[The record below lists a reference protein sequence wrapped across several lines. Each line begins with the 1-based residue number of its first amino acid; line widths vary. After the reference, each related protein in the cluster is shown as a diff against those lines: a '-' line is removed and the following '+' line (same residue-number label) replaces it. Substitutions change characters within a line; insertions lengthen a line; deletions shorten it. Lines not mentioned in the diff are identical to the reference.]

1 MLRRSIRVAV
11 IVLALVFVAQPF
23 QSVHG
28 ILMTP
33 TEIVKMATFE
43 TGGSTAGKQEGN
55 GFLRALGAPFRAI
68 GRLFGHKKKDENK
81 LERITKKDIE
91 KFQTVPASQTVT
103 TTNAPAAQPAQA
115 ASTEAQANEPVSQDT
130 QSSADPLDHVDKG
143 RAFLNEGK
151 LNEAIAE
158 LSTALS
164 LDPKQE
170 AARALLGV
178 AYDQKGLGD
187 LARQTFEKGKPGPDS
202 EAMHLNNLGFLAY
215 THGEYESAVK
225 YLKRAAKIAPTDER
239 IWNNL
244 GLAQAELGHFDDAYK
259 SFSQVAGEFN
269 GRLNVA
275 HCLENHGETD
285 KAIKQVQKALKLE
298 PTSHEALGRLATLY
312 DRKGRFEEAA
322 RVRGWIA
329 AQTTVADSNPKKP

>member
-1 MLRRSIRVAV
+1 MLRRSIRVMV
-11 IVLALVFVAQPF
+11 IVLALVFFAQPL

-33 TEIVKMATFE
+33 TEIVKMASFE
-43 TGGSTAGKQEGN
+43 TGSSSAGKQEGN
-55 GFLRALGAPFRAI
+55 GFLHALGAPFRAI

-81 LERITKKDIE
+81 LERITQKDIE
-91 KFQTVPASQTVT
+91 KFQTVPASQTVNT
-103 TTNAPAAQPAQA
+103 TPAAPAANQA
-115 ASTEAQANEPVSQDT
+115 ASTDGQADNVQGST
-130 QSSADPLDHVDKG
+130 DPLDHVFKG

-151 LNEAIAE
+151 LNEAITE

-164 LDPKQE
+164 LDPKQD

-178 AYDQKGLGD
+178 AYDQKGLGN
-187 LARQTFEKGKPGPDS
+187 LARQTFEAAAPSPDT
-202 EAMHLNNLGFLAY
+202 EAMHLNNLGYLAY

-225 YLKRAAKIAPTDER
+225 YLKRAAKLAPTDQR

-244 GLAQAELGHFDDAYK
+244 GLAQAELGKFDDAYK
-259 SFSQVAGEFN
+259 SFSQVGGEFN

-285 KAIKQVQKALKLE
+285 KAIKHLQKALKLE
-298 PTSHEALGRLATLY
+298 PTSRDALGRLATLY

>member
-1 MLRRSIRVAV
+1 MLRRSVRVAV
-11 IVLALVFVAQPF
+11 IVLALVFAAQPF

-33 TEIVKMATFE
+33 SEIVKMASFE
-43 TGGSTAGKQEGN
+43 TGSNSIGKQEGN

-81 LERITKKDIE
+81 LERITQKDIE
-91 KFQTVPASQTVT
+91 KFHSVPASQTVT
-103 TTNAPAAQPAQA
+103 TTPAPAAANQV
-115 ASTEAQANEPVSQDT
+115 ASTDAQSNQPPSSDAQG
-130 QSSADPLDHVDKG
+130 SADPLDHVMKG

-151 LNEAIAE
+151 LNEAIGE
-158 LSTALS
+158 LSTAIS

-170 AARALLGV
+170 AARALLAV

-187 LARQTFEKGKPGPDS
+187 LARKTFETAAPSPDS
-202 EAMHLNNLGFLAY
+202 EAMHLNNLGYLDY
-215 THGEYESAVK
+215 SHGEYESAVK
-225 YLKRAAKIAPTDER
+225 YLKRAAKLAPTDER
-239 IWNNL
+239 VWNNL
-244 GLAQAELGHFDDAYK
+244 GLAQAELGKFDDAYK
-259 SFSQVAGEFN
+259 SFSHVAGEFN

-285 KAIKQVQKALKLE
+285 KAIKQLQRALKLE
-298 PTSHEALGRLATLY
+298 PTSRDALGRLATLY
-312 DRKGRFEEAA
+312 DRKGRFDEAQ
-322 RVRGWIA
+322 RVRGWLT